1 MVVGC
6 GAAFLVVDGCD
17 EEDEVAG
24 WLACATGAG
33 ALGTGAGAGVAAG
46 FTGAGW
52 DCGAGEDAGAG
63 SVWNAIFVG
72 SDFGDAFGVIVDGD
86 ELVLVAG
93 AGTGTVLGDKDA
105 MVLVSAAGA
114 GFAVLAFFTAGI
126 SVGLVAAG
134 TTAGAGLVSATVAG
148 TLRNFTIR
156 RFACGTNW

>member
-6 GAAFLVVDGCD
+6 GAAFLVVDGCAG
-17 EEDEVAG
+17 EDEGAG
-24 WLACATGAG
+24 WLACVTGAG
-33 ALGTGAGAGVAAG
+33 ALGAGAGVAAA

-52 DCGAGEDAGAG
+52 DCGAGEDDGAG

-72 SDFGDAFGVIVDGD
+72 SDFGGGFAVIVDAE
-86 ELVLVAG
+86 ELALVAG

-105 MVLVSAAGA
+105 IVLVSVAGA
-114 GFAVLAFFTAGI
+114 GLAVLAFFTAGI
-126 SVGLVAAG
+126 SVGLLAAG